1 MQGKAAPSPDIPV
14 VMVGRVGRRR
24 AIAHMN
30 LAAAKAGLRLGQ
42 AVAHATAMV
51 PGLVLHDLDA
61 AGDDANFAAV
71 DQPQQSSRADAQPAR
86 RLNLSNEF
94 RLGHRFRP
102 RCV

>member
-61 AGDDANFAAV
+61 AGDDAALQRLALW
-71 DQPQQSSRADAQPAR
+71 ADR
-86 RLNLSNEF
+86 KS
-94 RLGHRFRP
+94 
-102 RCV
+102 VV